1 MAEFSKK
8 IPSPAQILRSY
19 ALSFGI
25 AALAGAASFLGTYLF
40 RAVTEWTPDLTYI
53 AISTLISF
61 LIYGLLAPI
70 VVWLAMRFPVERKNW
85 IRRTM
90 LHVVFAVI
98 FTALHVVAR
107 PMVYEMRGPDGKP
120 RAVTWRLYRNLFIYM
135 AFDNMVNTYLP
146 IALLGHF
153 LLYQRRLREREVRS
167 SQLQAKLAQAQLAM
181 LKMQLQP
188 HFLFNTLNAVSALI
202 RDNPHAAE
210 ETLARLSELLRL
222 TLDNEPEQEISLKVE
237 LDFIERYLE
246 IEQIRFVDRL
256 RVEFD
261 IEPSALDAKVPNM
274 FLQPLVEN
282 ALRHGIAKRA
292 QAGMLQIKAWHEQEW
307 LMVAVRDNGPGL
319 PAGTLTERIGLANT
333 RSRLKQLYGET
344 QRFTLASSGDGGTVA
359 TVQVPFR
366 PTEHDAVA
374 ADDHWFALPA
384 ETVI

>member
-1 MAEFSKK
+1 MAEYPQHL
-8 IPSPAQILRSY
+8 PSPARILRSY
-19 ALSFGI
+19 ALSLGI

-70 VVWLAMRFPVERKNW
+70 VVWLAMKFPVERKNW
-85 IRRTM
+85 IRRIL
-90 LHVVFAVI
+90 LHLVFAVM
-98 FTALHVVAR
+98 FTAVHVAVR
-107 PMVYEMRGPDGKP
+107 PMVYQMRGPDGKP
-120 RAVTWRLYRNLFIYM
+120 RTITWRLYRNLFIYL
-135 AFDNMVNTYLP
+135 AFDNMVNTYMP

-153 LLYQRRLREREVRS
+153 LLYQRRLRDREVRS

-237 LDFIERYLE
+237 LDFIQRYLE
-246 IEQIRFVDRL
+246 IEQIRFEDRL
-256 RVEFD
+256 HVSFD
-261 IEPSALDAKVPNM
+261 IEPSALDGKVPNM
-274 FLQPLVEN
+274 LLQPLVEN

-292 QAGMLQIKAWHEQEW
+292 QAGKLQIRAWREQEW
-307 LMVAVRDNGPGL
+307 LMVAVHDNGPGI
-319 PAGTLTERIGLANT
+319 PEGTLPERIGLANT
-333 RSRLKQLYGET
+333 RSRLRQLYGDT
-344 QRFTLASSGDGGTVA
+344 QRFTLESSGEGGTIA
-359 TVQVPFR
+359 TVQIPFH
-366 PTEHDAVA
+366 PAEHDAVV
-374 ADDHWFALPA
+374 ADDHWFAMPS
-384 ETVI
+384 ETVH

>member
-1 MAEFSKK
+1 MAEFSQQ
-8 IPSPAQILRSY
+8 IPSPARILRSY
-19 ALSFGI
+19 ALSLGI
-25 AALAGAASFLGTYLF
+25 AALAAAASFLGTYLF

-70 VVWLAMRFPVERKNW
+70 VVWLAMKFPVERKNW
-85 IRRTM
+85 VRRTM
-90 LHVVFAVI
+90 LHVAFAVM
-98 FTALHVVAR
+98 FTAVHVVSR
-107 PMVYEMRGPDGKP
+107 PLVYQMRGPDGKP
-120 RAVTWRLYRNLFIYM
+120 RSVSWRLYRNLFIYL

-237 LDFIERYLE
+237 MDFIERYLE

-256 RVEFD
+256 RVAFD
-261 IEPSALDAKVPNM
+261 IEPSALDGKVPNM
-274 FLQPLVEN
+274 LLQPLVEN
-282 ALRHGIAKRA
+282 ALRHGIAKRT
-292 QAGMLQIKAWHEQEW
+292 QAGLLEIRAWREQEW

-333 RSRLKQLYGET
+333 RSRLRQLYADK
-344 QRFTLASSGDGGTVA
+344 QRFTLSSAGDGGTVA
-359 TVQVPFR
+359 TVQIPFR
-366 PTEHDAVA
+366 ATEHDAVS